1 MSSSDN
7 VEPDVIFGLSDDA
20 DKGLEPEPTYP
31 GSTTEPT
38 TATATASAS
47 GGGGFRINKQQLLQA
62 VDLSSLA
69 YATTIDDVKQ
79 RADALGIPLEIPRII
94 ESNGSEC
101 LVGVLDG
108 VAVVCWRG
116 TQTGKDLYAMASD
129 VSTDLTGRSV
139 NLQQG
144 LGLPQEAPA
153 EMQGV
158 VHMGFC
164 KYIGKIY
171 GEVKSFVMAQRAL
184 GREFMV
190 LGHSLGAAAA
200 ILFSY
205 KMYIEDSQVRPTR
218 VYAVGAPKGFESF
231 GTVYEEAIRVVTII
245 TKQDM
250 VSYADPVYWG
260 HRGFKVVLEMDG
272 SSYDILDPN
281 QQPAHIPGDPDAQYE
296 YMRLR
301 QQSNHL
307 ATADEMHTHA
317 ESDAANYDST
327 LTNAYQMAQKLAERI
342 TTRSIG
348 LTVTTGTVT
357 GHLLPAYKTAILGA
371 IPDDLTSVPWDGN
384 YVPKPWFP
392 RFTRDQNHVTLTRDE
407 FFAQAHDK
415 YVRNRAEPPRPKH
428 SWHAVTATLAILKR
442 LEAKPNPTD
451 HEKELMASMRGKF
464 GAYRQ
469 DYGERFDD
477 EYRSV
482 FGTTEPPREKPT
494 ETPTGRPL
502 ASATPPLGPAQGGQG
517 GQAAAILNALT
528 PDTPIM
534 GYVFYPAESENEIAY
549 NLVAY

>member
-1 MSSSDN
+1 MSSSEN

-20 DKGLEPEPTYP
+20 DKGFEPEPTYP
-31 GSTTEPT
+31 GSTAEPT
-38 TATATASAS
+38 DDRRRMVND
-47 GGGGFRINKQQLLQA
+47 GEFRINKPELLLA
-62 VDLSSLA
+62 VDLSTLA
-69 YATTIDDVKQ
+69 YAKTVDEVKQ
-79 RADALGIPLEIPRII
+79 QADALGLPLEQPRII

-101 LVGVLDG
+101 LVAVLYG
-108 VAVVCWRG
+108 MAVVCWRG
-116 TQTGKDLYAMASD
+116 TETGTDLYAMASD

-139 NLQQG
+139 NLNQG

-164 KYIGKIY
+164 KYIGEIY
-171 GEVKSFVMAQRAL
+171 GEVKAFVMEQRAL
-184 GREFMV
+184 GREIMV

-200 ILFSY
+200 IIFSI
-205 KMYIEDSQVRPTR
+205 KMYIEDSQVIPTR

-231 GTVYEEAIRVVTII
+231 GTVYEEALPIVTII

-250 VSYADPVYWG
+250 VSYADPVYYG

-281 QQPAHIPGDPDAQYE
+281 QQPEHIPTDPDAQYE

-301 QQSNHL
+301 QQSNHM
-307 ATADEMHTHA
+307 ATTDEMAIHA
-317 ESDAANYDST
+317 ESDARNYDST

-357 GHLLPAYKTAILGA
+357 GHLLGAYKRAIQAA

-384 YVPKPWFP
+384 FVPKPWFP
-392 RFTRDQNHVTLTRDE
+392 RFTRDQNHVTLTYAE
-407 FFAQAHDK
+407 FLGRAHNQ
-415 YVRNRAEPPRPKH
+415 YLRNRADET
-428 SWHAVTATLAILKR
+428 AAIAEGTATTESTAAPDTST
-442 LEAKPNPTD
+442 ESTAAPNT
-451 HEKELMASMRGKF
+451 S
-464 GAYRQ
+464 
-469 DYGERFDD
+469 
-477 EYRSV
+477 
-482 FGTTEPPREKPT
+482 TEKPT
-494 ETPTGRPL
+494 EKPTTRPIARTTP
-502 ASATPPLGPAQGGQG
+502 AHGGG
-517 GQAAAILNALT
+517 VLNALT

-534 GYVFYPAESENEIAY
+534 GYVFYPAESENEIAF